1 MTYFIVNF
9 GIPLAYL
16 LIAAATILAIVFPI
30 MQISKHPESA
40 KGAMMGFGAMLVVFL
55 LGYILSSGDA
65 IFGATGDVIGIGTAS
80 RITGTGIITFYI
92 FMIAAVIA
100 VGYNEFRHARNK

>member
-9 GIPLAYL
+9 GIPFAYL

-30 MQISKHPESA
+30 MHMSKHPGLA
-40 KGAMMGFGAMLVVFL
+40 KGALMGFGALLLIFL
-55 LGYILSSGDA
+55 IAYLFSSGDA
-65 IFGATGDVIGIGTAS
+65 IYGATDDVIGIGTAS